1 MQYVKGTVFINA
13 VIGSPIWNPQV
24 VHMPRAYGSHSR
36 WKQHYW
42 GDYTL
47 RKGSLS
53 FWDQFL
59 ANVPFSVFTWRVW
72 IARTS
77 DFITEVLTR
86 SEHLLKRSCFF
97 REMPVAMLGESILQT
112 EAPYWENWLPFLLS
126 KKEPHVSFFVCVVH
140 PLIWTVECYSPI
152 AKKSVQMEE
161 CCSLASSPDVWSEM
175 PAIEYLSWKCK
186 GHVKSL
192 FRICQM

>member
-1 MQYVKGTVFINA
+1 MEVTPDGNS
-13 VIGSPIWNPQV
+13 VIG
-24 VHMPRAYGSHSR
+24 R
-36 WKQHYW
+36 
-42 GDYTL
+42 DYTL

-77 DFITEVLTR
+77 DFITKVLTR
-86 SEHLLKRSCFF
+86 SEHLLKRLCRF
-97 REMPVAMLGESILQT
+97 REMPIAMLGGW
-112 EAPYWENWLPFLLS
+112 WEYPAVRGTMLRKLTSFLLI
-126 KKEPHVSFFVCVVH
+126 KKEPHVSFFVCVVY

-152 AKKSVQMEE
+152 AKESVQMGE

-175 PAIEYLSWKCK
+175 PAIMHLIWKCK
-186 GHVKSL
+186 GHVKNL